1 MHAGQSLGCSQP
13 GGETGGKDHN
23 LQPGERC
30 RFHCYHVGMKN
41 DPANLQHRPFMT
53 PVWLLAIAAFV
64 SFSIAVCG
72 VWIWGTAD
80 STTVIVIRHAE
91 KEPGSLV
98 DPPLSAAGEARAALL
113 SRIFGD
119 SKGLGSLD
127 AIYISPALRNRMTAA
142 PLAKRLGLVPIV
154 ASTGDSKG
162 LVQRVLRDHSG
173 GRVLI
178 IGHLDTVPEI
188 VSILAG
194 RGDVPKIDEQDFGV
208 MYIVTVPRIGHANLL
223 RLIY

>member
-1 MHAGQSLGCSQP
+1 
-13 GGETGGKDHN
+13 
-23 LQPGERC
+23 
-30 RFHCYHVGMKN
+30 MKN

-53 PVWLLAIAAFV
+53 PVWLFAVAALV
-64 SFSIAVCG
+64 TFSIAICG

-91 KEPGSLV
+91 KESGSLV
-98 DPPLSAAGEARAALL
+98 DPPLSAAGEARATLL

-127 AIYISPALRNRMTAA
+127 AIYISTALRNRMTAA
-142 PLAKRLGLVPIV
+142 PLAKRLGLVPIA
-154 ASTGDSKG
+154 ASTGDPKS

-194 RGDVPKIDEQDFGV
+194 RSDVPKIDEQDFGV
-208 MYIVTVPRIGHANLL
+208 MYVVTVPRIGHANLL
-223 RLIY
+223 RLNY